1 MPANPAH
8 FYKLG
13 GPTSRKV
20 ADVFLSIAQY
30 GVRVHTRTTVPHNAF
45 YPGRKHTRRA
55 GRSQAAG
62 LG

>member
-13 GPTSRKV
+13 GPNTGKIAGDFS
-20 ADVFLSIAQY
+20 SIAQY
-30 GVRVHTRTTVPHNAF
+30 GVRVYTRTTVPHSAF
-45 YPGRKHTRRA
+45 YPGRRHTRRA